1 MCAIFLLNLT
11 ELPLQYK
18 ILSNAHF
25 TKSHFILTYFCMTKF
40 YILQLLLLIAL
51 AAGAQQNKISV
62 KGKITD
68 EATGTPMPGV
78 NVVEKG
84 TTNGVA
90 SDNEGNYVIV
100 VNEEATLVIS
110 FIGYTPAEVPVGK
123 RAVVDVTLKEGVE
136 ALSEVVVVGYGTM
149 EKKDLTGSIASINNK
164 EFANQPTT
172 NLAGNI
178 QGKLAGVNITQTSG
192 TPGASLSV
200 SVRGASNP
208 LYVVDGIPM
217 LSESNS
223 SIQTSTDVQGNVQGS
238 GQQVSTISDINPN
251 DIESIEVLKDASAA
265 AIYGARASNGVVLIT
280 TKRGKSGKTKFNVN
294 YYTGVQTPTREI
306 KFLDN
311 QQFMDLINDA
321 ITQDKLLYAAN
332 PNVFGPGFT
341 YVGSGL
347 DAPFNFGSAS
357 DQKVN
362 TNWLHQVLR
371 NAPIN
376 NAEVSATGGNDKT
389 KFYVAGTYFDQ
400 TGIVIESAYKRFS
413 TRVNLDHQATDKLSF
428 GLTFN
433 ASYSK
438 NHRSFNDDSYT
449 GVITNAIGADPL
461 MPVYDANGGYANY
474 QNYHTSWLSDNPVK
488 SAREI
493 KAYTNSY
500 RLLGTLF
507 AEYKFSP
514 SLKFKTSWSSDY
526 NNLIDNQY
534 FSPITANAQA
544 QGGIARASIFQQLT
558 WLNENILTFN
568 KTVGQ
573 SKINALAG
581 YTMQQTGSTT
591 NGLAGQGFPSG
602 GLQNI
607 SSAAIITQGISTGT
621 GFGLVSYIGRINYE
635 YKDKYLL
642 SVTSRIDGSSRF
654 PKNNRYA
661 LFPSV
666 SAGWRISSEE
676 FFGNNPTLTNLKLR
690 ASYGF
695 TGDQEIGNF
704 QNVSLYKPT
713 KYNNFG
719 GLAPAQLVDPRLRWQ
734 TNKTFDVGLDW
745 ELFQGRIS
753 GTIDYFKSDK
763 TNVLSNNSVAGTT
776 GFSTVVQNAGQIEN
790 RGWEFSV
797 SSTNIQN
804 EKLKW
809 TSNFNISFI
818 KNEII
823 SLTNDGLQVSA
834 YLDNAPTNILKKG
847 QPVGAF
853 WAVKYLGVNP
863 ANGDELFLSH
873 TGGTAGQAVNASNVS
888 MQDAE
893 ISGSPIPKFF
903 GGFNNH
909 FNFGKFDVLLATQF
923 SWGNKIYNLIKQTYV
938 NMGWSNGGGSAQI
951 YANNSTA
958 LLRRWRKPGDIT
970 DIGRASFINQNYF
983 NNSTQFI
990 EDGSFWRIRTL
1001 AVGYTIKP
1009 KSMAFDRIRVYAQV
1023 QNLFVWTKYTGFDP
1037 EVSSTGSSNP
1047 YTAGIDYAAYPQP
1060 RTYTLGFNITF

>member
-1 MCAIFLLNLT
+1 MN
-11 ELPLQYK
+11 
-18 ILSNAHF
+18 
-25 TKSHFILTYFCMTKF
+25 KF
-40 YILQLLLLIAL
+40 YILPLILLLATT
-51 AAGAQQNKISV
+51 AVAQQGNISV

-68 EATGTPMPGV
+68 ETTGVAMPGV

-90 SDNEGNYVIV
+90 SDSQGNYVIS
-100 VNEEATLVIS
+100 VNSNATLIIS
-110 FIGYTPAEVPVGK
+110 FIGYEPVTIPVGD
-123 RAVVDVTLKEGVE
+123 RSVVDVKMKEVAA
-136 ALSEVVVVGYGTM
+136 ALNEVVVVGYGTM

-164 EFANQPTT
+164 DFANQPTT
-172 NLAGNI
+172 NIAGNL

-223 SIQTSTDVQGNVQGS
+223 SIQTSTDTQGNVQGS
-238 GQQVSTISDINPN
+238 GQQISTISDINPN

-280 TKRGKSGKTKFNVN
+280 TKRGKTGKTKFNVN

-306 KFLDN
+306 KFLN
-311 QQFMDLINDA
+311 GQQFMDLINDA
-321 ITQDKLLYAAN
+321 IAQDNQRYAAN
-332 PNVFGPGFT
+332 PGVFGPGFT
-341 YVGSGL
+341 YAGSGL
-347 DAPFNFGSAS
+347 DVPFNFGDANAR
-357 DQKVN
+357 KVN
-362 TNWLHQVLR
+362 TNWLNQVLQ
-371 NAPIN
+371 NAPVT

-389 KFYVAGTYFDQ
+389 KFYVASTYFDQ
-400 TGIVIESAYKRFS
+400 TGIVIQSAYKRFS

-449 GVITNAIGADPL
+449 GVITNALGCDPL
-461 MPVYDANGGYANY
+461 MPVYDQFGNYANY

-488 SAREI
+488 SAKEI
-493 KAYTNSY
+493 KAYTTSY
-500 RLLGTLF
+500 RLLGSLF
-507 AEYKFSP
+507 AEYKFS
-514 SLKFKTSWSSDY
+514 SALKFRTSWSADY
-526 NNLIDNQY
+526 NDLIDNNY

-544 QGGIARASIFQQLT
+544 QGGIAQASIFQQVTL
-558 WLNENILTFN
+558 LNENILTYN
-568 KTVGQ
+568 KTIGN

-581 YTMQQTGSTT
+581 YTVQQTSSTT
-591 NGLAGQGFPSG
+591 SGLNGQGFPAG

-607 SSAAIITQGISTGT
+607 SSAAIITKGISTGT

-635 YKDKYLL
+635 YKGKYLL
-642 SVTSRIDGSSRF
+642 AVTSRLDGSSRF
-654 PKNNRYA
+654 PKNNQYA
-661 LFPSV
+661 LFPSI
-666 SAGWRISSEE
+666 SGGWRISNEE
-676 FFGNNPTLTNLKLR
+676 FFGTNTTLTNLKLR
-690 ASYGF
+690 ASYGL

-704 QNVSLYKPT
+704 QNVALYKPT
-713 KYNNFG
+713 KYNNMG

-734 TNKTFDVGLDW
+734 TNKTFDVGMDW
-745 ELFQGRIS
+745 ELFDGRIS

-763 TNVLSNNSVAGTT
+763 TNVLSNNSVAGST

-790 RGWEFSV
+790 KGWEFSV

-818 KNEII
+818 QNKII
-823 SLTNDGLQVSA
+823 SLTNDGLLVSA
-834 YLDNAPTNILKKG
+834 YLDNAPTNILQKG
-847 QPVGAF
+847 QSVGTF

-863 ANGDELFLSH
+863 TNGDELFLSK
-873 TGGTAGQAVNASNVS
+873 TGATAGQAVNAQGVT
-888 MQDAE
+888 MQDAQL
-893 ISGSPIPKFF
+893 SGSPIPKFF
-903 GGFNNH
+903 GGFNNN
-909 FNFGKFDVLLATQF
+909 FNFGKFDVLIATQF
-923 SWGNKIYNLIKQTYV
+923 SWGNKIYNLIKQTYL
-938 NMGWSNGGGSAQI
+938 NMGWSNGGGSSQI

-958 LLRRWRKPGDIT
+958 VLKRWRQPGDIT
-970 DIGRASFINQNYF
+970 DVGRASFINQNYY

-1001 AVGYTIKP
+1001 AVGYTIRP
-1009 KSMAFDRIRVYAQV
+1009 KNIQAFERIRVYAQV

-1060 RTYTLGFNITF
+1060 RTYTIGFNVTF